1 MSTKSTNNIFYEIG
15 VSQLTKHGEELCGD
29 SVITRTTDDG
39 ATIIMSDGLGSGVKA
54 NILSTLTSTILSVM
68 LENRIAMADVVE
80 TLVSTLPMCSY
91 RQLAYSTFTYGQ
103 FGCKGDLHV
112 VNYDNPRLIFIRNGG
127 IHPVNY
133 NQHQVMDKKINE
145 AELQLQKGD
154 TLVFLS
160 DGEIHAGVGGM
171 CNLGFGWDQVAAF
184 AARLAAKAMTARE
197 IAYELTNV
205 AMQLYCQ
212 KPGDDTTAVV
222 VRVREKHHLTVMV
235 GAPADPS
242 QDAEIVQQLM
252 SRPGRKVVCGGTT
265 SNVVSRELGCE
276 VKVDFASMRDNIPP
290 VGIMPDVHLCTE
302 GIITISNALRLLK
315 EHPSYKRLE
324 LFNDGVSRL
333 VRELLNADD
342 ITILIGQAM
351 NKAHKETNLPAEFG
365 LKTQI
370 MEKIAE
376 ILKSQGRYVT
386 VKYF

>member
-1 MSTKSTNNIFYEIG
+1 MSTKSTNSIFYEIG
-15 VSQLTKHGEELCGD
+15 ESQLTKYGEELCGD
-29 SVITRTTDDG
+29 SVITRTTEDG

-68 LENRIAMADVVE
+68 LENNVAMSDVVE

-103 FGCKGDLHV
+103 FGCQGTLHV
-112 VNYDNPRLIFIRNGG
+112 VNYDNPRMIFIRNGG
-127 IHPVNY
+127 IYPVIY
-133 NQHQVMDKKINE
+133 NQHNVLNKRINE
-145 AELQLQKGD
+145 AVLQLQKGD
-154 TLVFLS
+154 TLIFLS

-184 AARLAAKAMTARE
+184 AARLASKAMTAKE

-222 VRVREKHHLTVMV
+222 VRVRDKHYLTLMV
-235 GAPADPS
+235 GAPADS
-242 QDAEIVQQLM
+242 ALDGEIVQQLM
-252 SRPGRKVVCGGTT
+252 KRPGRKIVCGGTT
-265 SNVVSRELGCE
+265 SNIVSRELNCE
-276 VKVDFASMRDNIPP
+276 VTVDFASMREDIPP
-290 VGIMPDVHLCTE
+290 VGIMPGVHLCTE
-302 GIITISNALRLLK
+302 GIITISHALRLLK
-315 EHPSYKRLE
+315 ENPSYKRLE

-351 NKAHKETNLPAEFG
+351 NEAHKETNLPAEFG

-370 MEKIAE
+370 MEKIAG
-376 ILKSQGRYVT
+376 ILKSQGRQVV

>member
-1 MSTKSTNNIFYEIG
+1 
-15 VSQLTKHGEELCGD
+15 
-29 SVITRTTDDG
+29 
-39 ATIIMSDGLGSGVKA
+39 
-54 NILSTLTSTILSVM
+54 
-68 LENRIAMADVVE
+68 
-80 TLVSTLPMCSY
+80 
-91 RQLAYSTFTYGQ
+91 
-103 FGCKGDLHV
+103 
-112 VNYDNPRLIFIRNGG
+112 
-127 IHPVNY
+127 
-133 NQHQVMDKKINE
+133 
-145 AELQLQKGD
+145 
-154 TLVFLS
+154 
-160 DGEIHAGVGGM
+160 
-171 CNLGFGWDQVAAF
+171 
-184 AARLAAKAMTARE
+184 
-197 IAYELTNV
+197 
-205 AMQLYCQ
+205 
-212 KPGDDTTAVV
+212 
-222 VRVREKHHLTVMV
+222 
-235 GAPADPS
+235 
-242 QDAEIVQQLM
+242 M